1 MTWET
6 GAPGSG
12 TASRSWDAAET
23 EQLCTVLGG
32 FFDLQDP
39 QFFQQVMFGVGKRLG
54 GGHGRPFTVPH
65 HTDVRS
71 RIVALVQTIEQ
82 HRDPEGVLRALADT
96 LRFLR
101 GDQAAMAELD
111 ELVEELAPA
120 GRLPGPRLR
129 AVIATLDAMKKAVP
143 LAAASDALVRAA
155 LPGEPSALRGNETV
169 PAMVRR
175 LNDAREAV
183 PADGVGVGVGAG
195 AGAGTGG
202 EDPAGAEG
210 PLVLRFLAELA
221 RALSD
226 DAAGL
231 LRGHI
236 ALAVTELQLP
246 PHAGAALAGR
256 RGRLHGR
263 AARRVLQ
270 IRLSETAP
278 GKQEYEMD
286 GTLFDWTEGGLERPR
301 KREGKRPYG
310 VRELKELGR
319 TCLIEWEDLAAQ
331 LDEADRVQVEFL
343 LPWSLL
349 GHPVDRWLTD
359 TQGYLLGHKYPVVIR
374 SLDRLRQRSWHR
386 DWQHRW
392 KALQRTAAPGHAR
405 QVGWLATHTA
415 TALEEQLE
423 EHCEVLYPRGR
434 DGEIR
439 AWLDAHPD
447 AAGVALAFPYDHEDP
462 RHALLVREAVCEGV
476 PFMVWRR
483 DKGNP
488 AELAERLRESERE
501 RYTDLPAHVRLWR
514 RLADREDLSDMRN
527 NLTLFWDD
535 PDCVYRETA
544 LSVPGAHADRS

>member
-1 MTWET
+1 MTP
-6 GAPGSG
+6 GAAAGSHG
-12 TASRSWDAAET
+12 FDTAPRNWDAAEAD
-23 EQLCTVLGG
+23 QLCTVLGG
-32 FFDLQDP
+32 FFDFQDP
-39 QFFQQVMFGVGKRLG
+39 QFFQQVVFAVGKRLG
-54 GGHGRPFTVPH
+54 PGYGRPFAVAFH
-65 HTDVRS
+65 HDVRS
-71 RIVALVQTIEQ
+71 QIVALVQTIER

-120 GRLPGPRLR
+120 GRLLGPRLR
-129 AVIATLDAMKKAVP
+129 AVVATLDAMKKAVP
-143 LAAASDALVRAA
+143 LAAASDALARAA

-169 PAMVRR
+169 TDMVRR

-183 PADGVGVGVGAG
+183 PAGGA
-195 AGAGTGG
+195 TGG
-202 EDPAGAEG
+202 EVGHEQG

-221 RALSD
+221 RVLPE
-226 DAAGL
+226 DAAAV

-236 ALAVTELQLP
+236 ALAAEELLLP
-246 PHAGAALAGR
+246 PHVAAALAAR
-256 RGRLHGR
+256 RGLPHGP

-270 IRLSETAP
+270 IRLNETAP

-286 GTLFDWTEGGLERPR
+286 GTLFDWTDSGLQRPR
-301 KREGKRPYG
+301 KRAGKRPYG
-310 VRELKELGR
+310 IRELKELGR

-386 DWQHRW
+386 DWELRW
-392 KALQRTAAPGHAR
+392 KALQRTATPGHAR
-405 QVGWLATHTA
+405 PIGWLATDSA
-415 TALEEQLE
+415 TVLDQS
-423 EHCEVLYPRGR
+423 CEVLYLSGR
-434 DGEIR
+434 EGEIR

-447 AAGVALAFPYDHEDP
+447 AAGVALAFAYDHHDP
-462 RHALLVREAVCEGV
+462 RHALSVQEAVCEGV

-483 DKGNP
+483 DDGNP
-488 AELAERLRESERE
+488 AELALRLRESEDKH
-501 RYTDLPAHVRLWR
+501 YTDLPAHLRLWR
-514 RLADREDLSDMRN
+514 RGAARDDLSDMHN
-527 NLTLFWDD
+527 HLTLLWDD

-544 LSVPGAHADRS
+544 LSVPGAYADQP